1 MINNIFI
8 FFNLLFTT
16 VRHHLLC
23 FNILFLELA
32 AASRTRHLEKLKRA
46 IREAKEAN
54 YDGILNLQIVT
65 AERLRDKLARIE
77 KLRHNILVMDQST
90 AAELRTYTHP
100 PEGVRQSIMAVLVL
114 LEYPKKDVKVF
125 VHNLMYSLLSMIG
138 CTFSSYK

>member
-1 MINNIFI
+1 MVV
-8 FFNLLFTT
+8 FTWYFALNEC
-16 VRHHLLC
+16 VLC
-23 FNILFLELA
+23 LELA

-77 KLRHNILVMDQST
+77 KLRHNILVMDQTT

-114 LEYPKKDVKVF
+114 LEYPRKDVKV
-125 VHNLMYSLLSMIG
+125 HINTCIEYS
-138 CTFSSYK
+138 